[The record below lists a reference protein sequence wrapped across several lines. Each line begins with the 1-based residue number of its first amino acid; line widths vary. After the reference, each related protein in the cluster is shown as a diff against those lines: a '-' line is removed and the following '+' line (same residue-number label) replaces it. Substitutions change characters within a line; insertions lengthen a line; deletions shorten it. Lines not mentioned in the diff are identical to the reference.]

1 MASEKKQDC
10 VILGLLSHEEL
21 TGYEIKKRMDT
32 ALKYFWGASYGS
44 IYPTLAGLVERGL
57 ADKREAGEN
66 KRNKIIYTITEEGR
80 RYLKEWLR
88 QPVEKDEVR
97 YETLLKLFFGNEGG
111 PEQALR
117 HIEAFREKIMQEL
130 PYLLGAEKVL
140 KEHLDEDTTHRY
152 YLLTVEFGIRT
163 YRTYLEWC
171 DEAERMLKDGR
182 EDAADAEAAEGIG
195 DAADA
200 EAAEGIEDA
209 ADAAMAEGMEGAET
223 AERTEEKGAEDDA
236 E

>member
-1 MASEKKQDC
+1 MASEKKLDC

-21 TGYEIKKRMDT
+21 SGYEIKKRMDT

-57 ADKREAGEN
+57 ANKREAGEN

-80 RYLKEWLR
+80 CYLKEWLR
-88 QPVEKDEVR
+88 QPIEKDELR
-97 YETLLKLFFGNEGG
+97 YETLLKLFFGNEEG

-117 HIEAFREKIMQEL
+117 HIGAFREKIMQEL

-171 DEAERMLKDGR
+171 DEAERMLKDGADGKMEKGAGGADETSVET
-182 EDAADAEAAEGIG
+182 EDTV
-195 DAADA
+195 
-200 EAAEGIEDA
+200 
-209 ADAAMAEGMEGAET
+209 EGAE
-223 AERTEEKGAEDDA
+223 AEEKGAGCNEK
-236 E
+236 